1 MGISPESCH
10 AGLLPQGKLE
20 WILHTQHMNDTTI
33 SHRATTTNLYS
44 AAVTNDM
51 HRSESSFIIP
61 TNDVELGEEHV
72 PDYAPV
78 VVKTKTCYSRW
89 SRLLKEEEE
98 EKYSHFQ
105 GKPEHVLM
113 IGRGYS

>member
-1 MGISPESCH
+1 M
-10 AGLLPQGKLE
+10 A
-20 WILHTQHMNDTTI
+20 DTSI

-44 AAVTNDM
+44 AAVTNVM
-51 HRSESSFIIP
+51 HRDESSFIIP
-61 TNDVELGEEHV
+61 TNDVELGEAHG

-98 EKYSHFQ
+98 EKKKYSHFQ

-113 IGRGYS
+113 IGKGHS